1 MFVPRFDILKHTYT
15 HTSPCT
21 GYENDISVW
30 FYFVLLFSWW
40 NWISCI
46 FTCHWYFLSYGLPV
60 HIFAYV
66 LFYLASHW
74 FLKDCFSLSFK
85 ILNTNPR
92 PIIHVVNLSYAFS
105 NCLSIQHFKG
115 FCKEGCTGL
124 YFPVDSFS
132 FFLYLNFCLTHQSN
146 FKYQPEWE
154 EEKETLS
161 TASQTTLLTSLFDLN
176 SSISFLGHKPTPFL
190 NFFPHLTS
198 SNCL

>member
-1 MFVPRFDILKHTYT
+1 MYW
-15 HTSPCT
+15 
-21 GYENDISVW
+21 VW
-30 FYFVLLFSWW
+30 KRYLSMVLLCTSLFLVKLNFMHIYLPLIFPFIW
-40 NWISCI
+40 
-46 FTCHWYFLSYGLPV
+46 FTCSYFCLRIILFGFSL
-60 HIFAYV
+60 IF
-66 LFYLASHW
+66 
-74 FLKDCFSLSFK
+74 KDCFSLSFK